1 MSALGGGQIMSSVR
15 KVAIVV
21 GTRPE
26 AIKLAPLVREM
37 RRRGVFQPL
46 LVSTGQHREMLDQ
59 SLGVFGLKPDVELSV
74 MRPGQT
80 LHDIT
85 GRTLERIRDIFRE
98 HEPSWVVVQGDTTT
112 AFAAALASFYDKLPV
127 AHVEAGLRS
136 GDPYSPFP
144 EEINRRLV
152 DQMSEVLF
160 APTDAARELLLAEG
174 YSPARI
180 QCTGNTVVDA
190 LLLARDI
197 VRRDPPTIPGLTPE
211 FLGGRRMILV
221 TAHRRESFGDTL
233 EGMCRALRQIIDD
246 VPDACM
252 VYPVHLNPNVEGP
265 VRRMLGGHERIALLE
280 PVSYLQF
287 VSLMDRA
294 HVVLT
299 DSGGVQEEAPTFRKP
314 LLVMRDVTERP
325 EGIAAGVARLVGT
338 KEKHIYEQTIL
349 LLSSRARYAAMASGI
364 NPYGDGTASQ
374 RICDVLER
382 LSGIS
387 AVTRAHALEQR
398 PDTLTYPSG

>member
-1 MSALGGGQIMSSVR
+1 MSSLR
-15 KVAIVV
+15 KVAVVV

-37 RRRGVFQPL
+37 RRRGTFQPL
-46 LVSTGQHREMLDQ
+46 LVSTGQHRQMLDQ
-59 SLGVFGLKPDVELSV
+59 SLGVFGLSPDVELNV
-74 MRPGQT
+74 MSPGQT

-85 GRTLERIRDIFRE
+85 GRTLERIRDAFRE
-98 HEPSWVVVQGDTTT
+98 HKPSWVVVQGDTTT
-112 AFAAALASFYDKLPV
+112 AFAAALAGFYDKLPV

-136 GDPYSPFP
+136 GERYSPFP

-152 DQMSEVLF
+152 DQISEVLF
-160 APTDAARELLLAEG
+160 APTEAARELLLREG
-174 YSPARI
+174 FSPGSVH
-180 QCTGNTVVDA
+180 CTGNTVVDA
-190 LLLARDI
+190 LLAARDI
-197 VRRDPPTIPGLTPE
+197 VRRDPPAIPGLSPQ
-211 FLGGRRMILV
+211 FLAGRRMILV

-233 EGMCRALRQIIDD
+233 EGMCRALLQIVKDA
-246 VPDACM
+246 PDTCM

-265 VRRMLGGHERIALLE
+265 VRKMLGSHERIALLE

-338 KEKHIYEQTIL
+338 IEKYIYEETML
-349 LLSSRARYAAMASGI
+349 LLADKRRYDAMASGI
-364 NPYGDGTASQ
+364 NPYGDGTASL
-374 RICDVLER
+374 RICEILER
-382 LSGIS
+382 LSGVS
-387 AVTRAHALEQR
+387 PALRSHAPSLRAE
-398 PDTLTYPSG
+398 TLTQSLG